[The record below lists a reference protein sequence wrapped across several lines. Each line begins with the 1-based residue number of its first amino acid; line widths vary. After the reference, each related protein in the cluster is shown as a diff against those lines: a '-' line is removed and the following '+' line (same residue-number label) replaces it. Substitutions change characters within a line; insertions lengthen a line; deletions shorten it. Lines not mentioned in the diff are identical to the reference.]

1 MSLHLTI
8 IVGPTATGKTA
19 LALELAKKN
28 RANILNA
35 DSRQIYQQLEIL
47 SGADIQAE
55 WQQLNEHPL
64 QPFQVNNEVLLYG
77 VSCLPPT
84 QTWSAAQF
92 KEYAVQ
98 ALQETIAQ
106 QKNLIIVGGTG
117 LYINA
122 IFQNDEQL
130 EVKPHQELRAQL
142 AEKSVEELQ
151 DYLENLS
158 PNAKLLFTPDD
169 WQNPRRLV
177 RAIEIISSQGKM
189 KKAKPFTQQST
200 LTINETLLPVTWIG
214 LTAPTE
220 ILKERI
226 AQRVQQRIND
236 GAIQE
241 VEHLLSLELPPD
253 HQLLTATGVKEIKL
267 FLEEKITQDE
277 LLELWCLRE
286 FKYAKR
292 QLTWFKHYEQIKWW
306 DVGENNI
313 TTAILSSSV

>member
-1 MSLHLTI
+1 MPLHLTI

-28 RANILNA
+28 QANILNA

-55 WQQLNEHPL
+55 WQQLIDHPL
-64 QPFQVNNEVLLYG
+64 RPFQVNDEVLLYG

-98 ALQETIAQ
+98 VLQETIDQ
-106 QKNLIIVGGTG
+106 RKNLIIVGGTG

-122 IFQNDEQL
+122 LFQNDEQL
-130 EVKPHQELRAQL
+130 AVRPDQELRAQL
-142 AEKSVEELQ
+142 AEKSVGELQ
-151 DYLENLS
+151 DYLENES

-169 WQNPRRLV
+169 WHNPRRLL
-177 RAIEIISSQGKM
+177 RAIEIVSSQGQL

-200 LTINETLLPVTWIG
+200 LVINNLELPVTWIG

-226 AQRVQQRIND
+226 VQRVQQRIND